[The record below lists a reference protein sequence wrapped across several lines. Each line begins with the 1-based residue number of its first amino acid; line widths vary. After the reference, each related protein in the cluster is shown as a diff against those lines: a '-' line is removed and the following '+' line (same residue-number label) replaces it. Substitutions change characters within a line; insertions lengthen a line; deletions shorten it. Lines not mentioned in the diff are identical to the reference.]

1 MNFGNLLTIAAI
13 LSQTGGTS
21 FQKTSNHTETPDACF
36 VPSCTQEDW
45 AKATLEIGNKEGG
58 SLEWCTR
65 IPQDET
71 SSTLIQ
77 RNMKKAFN
85 SAQDQAASTGE
96 QLTEAGVVTV
106 LEAVMENY
114 CEFTDACRGEKSC
127 TFETLEILSKN
138 RYGKPLKETKKKE
151 PKNLHVSRGRG
162 GR

>member
-1 MNFGNLLTIAAI
+1 MNLADLLMMAAL
-13 LSQTGGTS
+13 LSQTGGTT
-21 FQKTSNHTETPDACF
+21 FQKASNLTEAPDACF
-36 VPSCTQEDW
+36 VPSCTQKGW
-45 AKATLEIGNKEGG
+45 QKATLEIGNKEGG
-58 SLEWCTR
+58 TLEWCTR
-65 IPQDET
+65 IPEDET

-96 QLTEAGVVTV
+96 QLTEAGVVAV
-106 LEAVMENY
+106 LEKVMEGY
-114 CEFTDACRGEKSC
+114 CDFFDACQGEESC